1 MLAVNDG
8 DTSSMRVDPAIDNER
23 RRMRVTDMSKG
34 MIFAG
39 STKCCT

>member
-1 MLAVNDG
+1 MLARGEDG
-8 DTSSMRVDPAIDNER
+8 TSSMLVDPAVDNER
-23 RRMRVTDMSKG
+23 RRMRVTDRSKG